1 MFKGD
6 SMLKRFAVA
15 LVVFVSVIGSAY
27 STTLQE
33 KIEPYFTGWWMDR
46 TNPFHLKA
54 RFSNGVMADAYVRK
68 HKTDDEEMPFT
79 KKIIPGGEYTYIATT
94 FHNEQSNIV
103 RIDKRCSI
111 RYDDFPDELISTFYG
126 WTDAEWEAN
135 DLGSKMKSIND
146 ARSVLESYDIDLDYV
161 PENMVRLYNFPAN
174 CIVFDESI
182 SIPLDDSR
190 INIYYDVE
198 SDEFSYQMKNIRNL
212 NGITDWENRIKWNLS
227 KDNTHFLSKS
237 RGNLVFPSSTYKYM
251 DGDEQ
256 VRAGYVSFFEIGDE
270 NFMVYCENSNY
281 DLDLGYNPEIIG
293 LSLKWIRRI

>member
-1 MFKGD
+1 MNKLQRILCMVL
-6 SMLKRFAVA
+6 SAILLLTWMPAVA
-15 LVVFVSVIGSAY
+15 EEAPEAPEAAEAAEAAE
-27 STTLQE
+27 TDAE
-33 KIEPYFTGWWMDR
+33 EEADIE
-46 TNPFHLKA
+46 
-54 RFSNGVMADAYVRK
+54 V
-68 HKTDDEEMPFT
+68 
-79 KKIIPGGEYTYIATT
+79 
-94 FHNEQSNIV
+94 
-103 RIDKRCSI
+103 
-111 RYDDFPDELISTFYG
+111 DFPDELISTFYG